1 MPRAQM
7 PSNPQ
12 FPRTSESHWR
22 PRHRAVMIMPHRK
35 PKGRQSGKARIDGGA
50 GASLGHHP
58 PSDPGWARGRGAGP
72 DLAQMRPEEEEAARP
87 HPRVGMF
94 PQSCGPSYPSSEQ
107 TFTRLG
113 KNTQKRGKTK
123 VPFRMG
129 RIIFVLKKIGI
140 TNVCGPFSSGK
151 LYFFH

>member
-7 PSNPQ
+7 PSDPQ
-12 FPRTSESHWR
+12 FPRTSESQWR
-22 PRHRAVMIMPHRK
+22 PRHRAMMITPHRK
-35 PKGRQSGKARIDGGA
+35 PKGGHSGEAQMDGGA

-58 PSDPGWARGRGAGP
+58 PSDPGWARGREAGP
-72 DLAQMRPEEEEAARP
+72 DLAQMRPEEEEAARSQ
-87 HPRVGMF
+87 PRVGTF
-94 PQSCGPSYPSSEQ
+94 PQSRGPSYPSSEQ

-129 RIIFVLKKIGI
+129 RIIFVLKKNGNNKCLRPI
-140 TNVCGPFSSGK
+140 FK
-151 LYFFH
+151 